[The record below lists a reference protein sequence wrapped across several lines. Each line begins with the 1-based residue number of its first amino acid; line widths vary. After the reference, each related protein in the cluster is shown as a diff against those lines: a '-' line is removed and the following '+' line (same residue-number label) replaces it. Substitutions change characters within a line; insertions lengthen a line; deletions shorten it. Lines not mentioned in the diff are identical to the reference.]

1 MVWIRLYVGAGKLCR
16 ASKACRYVGRRPMGG
31 QKRRLGL
38 DAGTLAISEGEHE
51 PALGPIA
58 KNSTLMHRSQLMMHE
73 VPHLTPGSVFVG

>member
-1 MVWIRLYVGAGKLCR
+1 
-16 ASKACRYVGRRPMGG
+16 MGG